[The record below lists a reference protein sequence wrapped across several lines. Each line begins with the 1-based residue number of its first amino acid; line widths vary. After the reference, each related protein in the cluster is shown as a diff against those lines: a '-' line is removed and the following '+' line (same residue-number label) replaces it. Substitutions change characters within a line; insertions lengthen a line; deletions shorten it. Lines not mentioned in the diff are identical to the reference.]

1 MGNLSALSGAP
12 ALVIFF
18 IFNQF
23 FTNFGLNL
31 YPAFTFFIAYGGF
44 YILFRLYTGNGLNT
58 QNRNIFLFHLFLLL
72 YAFFIFYFYELGFL
86 QRETSS
92 WWSISSL
99 VKFISIIIATLVV
112 IISPIQQIYK
122 SLYLIRNISY
132 FIVVG
137 SLFYYLLEPFGIGF
151 FSSDELAGF
160 RYNGGINSY
169 IVTGQFLIAGMIAHI
184 LLHQKSKFMKLL
196 FAIGCFFFAVVAT
209 GDRTSILAMLII
221 LSLLFYRSGFD
232 VTPFIF
238 KVRKNL
244 IFLFL
249 VPSFSVFGFFQ
260 YQSIVSG
267 EIDAYKSTIH
277 RAAITIR
284 SYELFKDVFP
294 IGAGPGSQTYLM
306 NEKKIQTD
314 FSEETGSTQALT
326 AALMKEVDSFQS
338 GVGRKQKLSPHNTYF
353 DFLVPFGLI
362 GAIFVFFVI
371 LTQIGALKRI
381 LFKKSNSTVI
391 LDTYMV
397 SALLFFMFSSLF
409 NLWWLYIIFY
419 RVLLV
424 KKGLVH

>member
-151 FSSDELAGF
+151 SHLMSLQDSD
-160 RYNGGINSY
+160 
-169 IVTGQFLIAGMIAHI
+169 TM
-184 LLHQKSKFMKLL
+184 
-196 FAIGCFFFAVVAT
+196 
-209 GDRTSILAMLII
+209 
-221 LSLLFYRSGFD
+221 
-232 VTPFIF
+232 
-238 KVRKNL
+238 
-244 IFLFL
+244 
-249 VPSFSVFGFFQ
+249 
-260 YQSIVSG
+260 
-267 EIDAYKSTIH
+267 
-277 RAAITIR
+277 
-284 SYELFKDVFP
+284 
-294 IGAGPGSQTYLM
+294 
-306 NEKKIQTD
+306 
-314 FSEETGSTQALT
+314 EE
-326 AALMKEVDSFQS
+326 
-338 GVGRKQKLSPHNTYF
+338 
-353 DFLVPFGLI
+353 
-362 GAIFVFFVI
+362 
-371 LTQIGALKRI
+371 
-381 LFKKSNSTVI
+381 
-391 LDTYMV
+391 
-397 SALLFFMFSSLF
+397 
-409 NLWWLYIIFY
+409 
-419 RVLLV
+419 
-424 KKGLVH
+424 